1 MISHLKHLIG
11 IFRRD
16 DLPSVYPR
24 RYSDWLERPLSKQ
37 NIKHPSDFWL
47 GRRMDNAFKQ
57 LSYSPSFSILLE
69 DCPAIE
75 DIPVFLE
82 RLKGKAGEYNVID
95 REVTVNVSDRRLMQV
110 FADPKAFAMTMA
122 HEYRHAYQYLMGLR
136 GARDLNALNDDPL
149 LEELLGEADAV
160 AFEARVCWE
169 LGKEKSFSTEWM
181 MFSAMYPKVAKAF
194 KKEMRSSR
202 DMEEATT
209 HALKAWFLDNRK
221 VKYYSKKYLRELKA
235 HIDESP
241 FSKAWEGYWRKA
253 VKEWQEAQPT
263 LITSGEPE
271 NAVKRNFSRA
281 SRGSPREPIEEQE
294 PSLQFAAGDLRELS
308 ASYFLQN
315 VPDDVYGEILK
326 TRRELS
332 DYSSDV
338 SVHSARLR
346 DRKFQPFS

>member
-1 MISHLKHLIG
+1 
-11 IFRRD
+11 
-16 DLPSVYPR
+16 
-24 RYSDWLERPLSKQ
+24 
-37 NIKHPSDFWL
+37 
-47 GRRMDNAFKQ
+47 
-57 LSYSPSFSILLE
+57 
-69 DCPAIE
+69 
-75 DIPVFLE
+75 
-82 RLKGKAGEYNVID
+82 
-95 REVTVNVSDRRLMQV
+95 
-110 FADPKAFAMTMA
+110 
-122 HEYRHAYQYLMGLR
+122 
-136 GARDLNALNDDPL
+136 
-149 LEELLGEADAV
+149 
-160 AFEARVCWE
+160 
-169 LGKEKSFSTEWM
+169 

-241 FSKAWEGYWRKA
+241 FSKAWEGCWRKA